1 MTGPTKQNKTKQ
13 NKTKKHKIKQNKTK
27 KCNQTSHLAFNS
39 FEDEYEKSQDYN
51 LKKANANIETALV
64 KLFKTPFTPS
74 KITAQNDY
82 YTYIN

>member
-39 FEDEYEKSQDYN
+39 FEDEYEK
-51 LKKANANIETALV
+51 
-64 KLFKTPFTPS
+64 
-74 KITAQNDY
+74 
-82 YTYIN
+82 